1 MSEANKAVV
10 QRVVD
15 EIINQGKLDLADELF
30 SPNYRSHRDLTK
42 DASPSAAGADG
53 PDSIKQGVGGVRTA
67 FPDVHCVTDLMVAED
82 DKVVARITLTG
93 THTGTFLG
101 TAPTGKRFNRTG
113 MHMLR
118 LEDGKIVEQWV
129 QSDDLSMLQQLGI
142 VPPLK

>member
-30 SPNYRSHRDLTK
+30 SPNYHSHRDLTR

-53 PDSIKQGVGGVRTA
+53 PDSIKQDVGGVRAA
-67 FPDVHCVTDLMVAED
+67 FPDVHCVTDLMVAEG
-82 DKVVARITLTG
+82 DKVMARITLTG
-93 THTGTFLG
+93 THNGTFLG
-101 TAPTGKRFNRTG
+101 AAPTGKRFKRTG
-113 MHMLR
+113 MHMVR

-129 QSDDLSMLQQLGI
+129 QSDDLSMLQQLGM